1 MKEKDELEKLKK
13 EEHKHEHKHEH
24 EAEVKCHCED
34 GKCKE
39 KDDECKCD
47 DCGDDCEGE
56 CGEDCHCEDDIEEHV
71 HDENCTHEQE
81 DARYKYIV
89 SLEKDLK
96 DAEDKILREKAE
108 TINFRR
114 RVEEEQLR
122 FFKYHNEEIIKS
134 VLPIIDNFKRAID
147 MDDTNLDD
155 ELSKFL
161 LGFKM
166 IYNDLDGIL
175 KSYEVK
181 EIEALNKPFDANYHN
196 AVSTEKVKDVEP
208 GIVTAVLQKG
218 YMLKDRVIR
227 PAMVKVSE

>member
-1 MKEKDELEKLKK
+1 MKDKEKEEKKIKK
-13 EEHKHEHKHEH
+13 ESEHKHDHEH
-24 EAEVKCHCED
+24 EQTCGE
-34 GKCKE
+34 
-39 KDDECKCD
+39 ECKCD
-47 DCGDDCEGE
+47 DNECGEECE
-56 CGEDCHCEDDIEEHV
+56 CGEDGNCEDGCGEGCACEEVSGEHQ
-71 HDENCTHEQE
+71 HDENCDHDHQ
-81 DARYKYIV
+81 DPRSLYIA

-96 DAEDKILREKAE
+96 EAEEKVLREKAE

-147 MDDTNLDD
+147 MDDANLDD

-175 KSYEVK
+175 KSFDVQ

-196 AVSTEKVKDVEP
+196 AVTMEKVEGTP
-208 GIVTAVLQKG
+208 SGIVITVLQKG

-227 PAMVKVSE
+227 PVMVKVSE